1 MKREQNSLLNV
12 LDAASP
18 FGAPNATPSDKPLL
32 AARRRSGLVRSSP
45 AQAAVK
51 IKPEPVEAVVPLK
64 RLHDSGFPDTPRT
77 ASVPSS
83 AGPSSLKRV
92 KREDSL
98 IKPLG
103 IANRDSDGDIVMSSP
118 RTTSV
123 EDTRR
128 ELTEIQ
134 IKISNLE
141 RLHENLNRK
150 KRQTKTDLTKMFRYM
165 SELDDLRQKR
175 DECSASIPNM
185 SHLKR
190 TLSKPLFPK
199 PEPISLTVAKS
210 ENSFS
215 SFFSNPFYNDRPDPL
230 ASGSD
235 IKLPGLPGL
244 AGFPLKEDS
253 DDDYMD
259 IDPAAGAAAILNRV
273 VGTAIPNIAPVADT
287 DNRDS
292 NGDYFGRG
300 RDTFQGMI
308 ILLSVI
314 FPTNIVH
321 RSRC

>member
-150 KRQTKTDLTKMFRYM
+150 KRTDEDR
-165 SELDDLRQKR
+165 LD
-175 DECSASIPNM
+175 
-185 SHLKR
+185 
-190 TLSKPLFPK
+190 
-199 PEPISLTVAKS
+199 
-210 ENSFS
+210 
-215 SFFSNPFYNDRPDPL
+215 
-230 ASGSD
+230 
-235 IKLPGLPGL
+235 
-244 AGFPLKEDS
+244 ED
-253 DDDYMD
+253 
-259 IDPAAGAAAILNRV
+259 V
-273 VGTAIPNIAPVADT
+273 
-287 DNRDS
+287 
-292 NGDYFGRG
+292 
-300 RDTFQGMI
+300 
-308 ILLSVI
+308 SVY
-314 FPTNIVH
+314 V
-321 RSRC
+321 